1 MEVQQTARTV
11 ASEVAVL
18 ATCFN
23 RRDTTVRGLT
33 ALRGAAAGIDY
44 HVYLVNDGST
54 DGTGDAVRR
63 DFPEATVIQGNGSL
77 YWNGGMLKAW
87 RTAVRSGA
95 SYYLLFND
103 DLELE
108 PDSITRLFLF
118 QKAME
123 AVHGPK
129 VISVGKVLDAE
140 SDTITYGGY
149 RIAPGLSRLR
159 FLRATD
165 DGAPCD
171 TMNGNCVLVPAI
183 AVDDVGLLSDR
194 YRHHTGDIDYGLRAR
209 DAGYKLFQSPEP
221 VGRTPYNH
229 AAHAQRARLTWQNR
243 KFLLRDPKGLPVGE
257 WLHFCRRHGGPL
269 WPLNFASRYLKIAR
283 SAR

>member
-1 MEVQQTARTV
+1 MDIQKISRAGATQ
-11 ASEVAVL
+11 VAVL

-23 RRDTTVRGLT
+23 RRDTTVHGLK
-33 ALRGAAAGIDY
+33 ALRAAAAGIDY
-44 HVYLVNDGST
+44 HVYLVDDGST

-63 DFPEATVIQGNGSL
+63 DFPETTVIQGDGSL

-87 RTAVRSGA
+87 RSAVKTGA
-95 SYYLLFND
+95 RYYMLFND

-108 PDSITRLFLF
+108 PESITQLFRF

-123 AVHGPK
+123 AAHGPK
-129 VISVGKVLDAE
+129 VISIGKVLDTE
-140 SDTITYGGY
+140 TDTITYGGY
-149 RIAPGLSRLR
+149 CVAPGLSRLR
-159 FLRATD
+159 FLRAAD

-183 AVDDVGLLSDR
+183 AVDDVGMLSDR

-209 DAGYKLFQSPEP
+209 DAGYKLFQSREP

-229 AAHAQRARLTWQNR
+229 AAHAKLARLTWQNH

-269 WPLNFASRYLKIAR
+269 WPLNFASRYLKIALP
-283 SAR
+283 AR